1 MAAEATLGDGR
12 PSARRIA
19 APRAG
24 LDSSLTRIGRM
35 KRIEDP
41 PSNTEWRR
49 WGTDDPFYGVA
60 TWEGRDRGGPNPW
73 TALDFYALGAS
84 DWADF
89 RSRWVAYGNEF
100 GRVVD
105 VGCGAG
111 RLTRAMAADFREVI
125 GVDVS
130 EGMLKVARLN
140 TIESNVEL
148 RLGDGISV
156 PVETSTVD
164 GAFSAHVFQHFDSL
178 GLARAN
184 FSEIARI
191 LKPGG
196 TMMVHLPV
204 VLPPE
209 GLPGVLP
216 ALAAKQ
222 KLGDVRAKLRRRRGT
237 PFMRGLQYPWQ
248 WLLRELPA
256 LGLVEIELIV
266 FATRSNGGYHPCI
279 LARRS

>member
-1 MAAEATLGDGR
+1 
-12 PSARRIA
+12 
-19 APRAG
+19 
-24 LDSSLTRIGRM
+24 M
-35 KRIEDP
+35 KRIEQA

-60 TWEGRDRGGPNPW
+60 TWAGRDRGGANPW
-73 TALDFYALGAS
+73 TAEDFYALGTS

-89 RSRWVAYGNEF
+89 RSRWVGFGVEF
-100 GRVVD
+100 GLVVD
-105 VGCGAG
+105 IGCGAG
-111 RLTRAMAADFREVI
+111 RLTKAMAADFRQVI

-130 EGMLKVARLN
+130 EGMLDVARSN
-140 TIESNVEL
+140 ITESNVDL

-164 GAFSAHVFQHFDSL
+164 GAFSAHVFQHFDSI

-184 FSEIARI
+184 FSEVARI

-196 TMMVHLPV
+196 TMMIHLPV
-204 VLPPE
+204 VVPPE

-248 WLLRELPA
+248 WLIRELPA
-256 LGLVEIELIV
+256 LGLTDIELVV
-266 FATRSNGGYHPCI
+266 FAARSNGGYHPCV

>member
-1 MAAEATLGDGR
+1 
-12 PSARRIA
+12 
-19 APRAG
+19 
-24 LDSSLTRIGRM
+24 M
-35 KRIEDP
+35 KRTEQAA
-41 PSNTEWRR
+41 SNAEWRR
-49 WGTDDPFYGVA
+49 WGSDDPFYGVA
-60 TWEGRDRGGPNPW
+60 AWEGRDRGGPNPW
-73 TALDFYALGAS
+73 TAVDFYALGES
-84 DWADF
+84 DWQDF
-89 RSRWVAYGNEF
+89 RSRWVSYGVDF

-111 RLTRAMAADFREVI
+111 RLTNAMLADFREVI

-130 EGMLKVARLN
+130 DGMLDVARSHI
-140 TIESNVEL
+140 TESNVEF
-148 RLGDGISV
+148 RLGDGISL
-156 PVETSTVD
+156 PVETSTMD

-204 VLPPE
+204 VVPPQ

-222 KLGDVRAKLRRRRGT
+222 KLGDVRARLRRRRGT

-248 WLLRELPA
+248 WLLRELPP
-256 LGLVEIELIV
+256 LGLLDIELRV
-266 FATRSNGGYHPCI
+266 FPTRSNGGYHPFI